1 MRMLR
6 IAAVV
11 CTLAVAGGCGGAG
24 RVAGAPEVNPRWES
38 CDAIAGQDTDAPALP
53 RLDDN
58 FQPVSAVL
66 CLTAPRQ
73 RATGGTDLVA
83 TEKRADDVAALVAAL
98 RLPDEEPTTGACT
111 MELIT
116 VPWLALL
123 DADGRWI
130 RPGVPVDSCRK
141 PRIEVRTA
149 LDRLRTTTVS
159 SRVVQEIESDR
170 AAATGCGQTWA
181 DMVWVVGQTS
191 GGQHDIPGD
200 LAAANVP
207 VNLCVF
213 RVPASERGGG
223 KPAGRFESGRKLPAG
238 TWVTVRRELT
248 ASGPAAPCRTPAS
261 RFALLRPPTG
271 LIYVEAD
278 GCRRV
283 LINDVALRQGS
294 PKLISLL
301 FP

>member
-1 MRMLR
+1 MRTLR
-6 IAAVV
+6 VATAAL
-11 CTLAVAGGCGGAG
+11 TLALAGGCGA
-24 RVAGAPEVNPRWES
+24 ATAADAPTVHPAWQS
-38 CDAIAGQDTDAPALP
+38 CDAVDAGHPDALTLP
-53 RLDDN
+53 HLDDS
-58 FQPVSAVL
+58 FRPVSVVV
-66 CLTAPRQ
+66 CLTTAQHRD
-73 RATGGTDLVA
+73 TGGADLTAV
-83 TEKRADDVAALVAAL
+83 EKRADDVTALVAAL
-98 RLPDEEPTTGACT
+98 RLPDEAPTSGACT

-130 RPGVPVDSCRK
+130 RPGVPVDSCAK

-149 LDRLRTTTVS
+149 LDRLHFTPVS
-159 SRVVQEIESDR
+159 SRVVRELESDR

-181 DMVWVVGQTS
+181 DMVWVTGQTS
-191 GGQHDIPGD
+191 GGRQEIPGD

-207 VNLCVF
+207 VTLCVF

-223 KPAGRFESGRKLPAG
+223 KPAGRFESGGKLPAG
-238 TWVTVRRELT
+238 TWVQVRREL
-248 ASGPAAPCRTPAS
+248 AAAGPAAPCRRPAG
-261 RFALLRPPTG
+261 RFAVLHPPAG

-278 GCRRV
+278 ACHRV